1 MRYAIIVDDS
11 TKVGRGLLDVAR
23 SLERFY
29 KSVIVEKWTGK
40 ISSKDYRPSKQ
51 TVLAVNDAMHGKT
64 ERVDDVDDFF
74 NSI

>member
-11 TKVGRGLLDVAR
+11 TKVGRGLLDIAR

-29 KSVIVEKWTGK
+29 KSVVVEKWTEK
-40 ISSKDYRPSKQ
+40 SSSKDYSPSKQ
-51 TVLAVNDAMHGKT
+51 TVLAVNDAVHGKT